1 MYFSLKYHN
10 MLGELN
16 PDQVEWLLK
25 DQLIGRIGCSANGI
39 TYVVP
44 VTYAYDGKYIYAHS
58 KEGRKIQMMRINP
71 FVCFEVDKLES
82 PANWQSVIIWGKYKE
97 LKQDDEKLALRKLM
111 DRLHHTMISETSIP
125 DEGVVHQNDG
135 GPYKSV
141 IFRIEI
147 KEKSGRFERR

>member
-1 MYFSLKYHN
+1 

-16 PDQVEWLLK
+16 PDQIELLLNE
-25 DQLIGRIGCSANGI
+25 QLIGRIGCSANGV

-71 FVCFEVDKLES
+71 FVCFEVDKMEN
-82 PANWQSVIIWGKYKE
+82 PANWQSVIIWGKFEE
-97 LKQDDEKLALRKLM
+97 LNHDEEKAGLNMLM
-111 DRLHHTMISETSIP
+111 NRLHHDIAGETSMP
-125 DEGVVHQNDG
+125 ATGHVHQNDA

-147 KEKSGRFERR
+147 REKSGRFEQRR

>member
-1 MYFSLKYHN
+1 

-16 PDQVEWLLK
+16 PDEIELLLK
-25 DQLIGRIGCSANGI
+25 DQLIGRIGCSANGV

-82 PANWQSVIIWGKYKE
+82 PANWQCAIIWGKYEE
-97 LKQDDEKLALRKLM
+97 LMQDDQEPALSKLM
-111 DRLHHTMISETSIP
+111 DRLRHTMISETSFP
-125 DEGVVHQNDG
+125 EEGVVHQNNA

-147 KEKSGRFERR
+147 KEKSGRYERR